1 MPQTLTVEKDYHNSR
16 FDRWFK
22 AKVIDL
28 PQSLIEKIIRLNKV
42 KVNRKKTKSSYRVQS
57 GDIVEVYD
65 ISKFKIS
72 RRPKII
78 KYKPTRKEV
87 DIYDDYIL
95 ENNNNFVV
103 INKPSGIAVQ
113 SGTKSFRNIIDVLKD
128 TKYFQNTKP
137 YIVHRLDKET
147 SGVLIVA
154 KTREYAQL
162 FTSLFRIRKMHK
174 TYIALVHG
182 KVSKTINTL
191 KDDLI
196 LYEND
201 KKILQKAISHI
212 KVLKTSSDYSYVE
225 LNPITGRKHQLR
237 KQLYNIGN
245 PIIGDDKYYINRR
258 ADKTKIKSKNLMLHA
273 YKIKFM
279 INNIQYN
286 FKAEYNKDFED
297 FLKKNF

>member
-1 MPQTLTVEKDYHNSR
+1 MPQKVTVKQDYHNSR

-22 AKVIDL
+22 TNIKDL
-28 PQSLIEKIIRLNKV
+28 PQSLIQKILRLNKV
-42 KVNRKKTKSSYRVQS
+42 KINRKKVKSSYRVQK
-57 GDIVEVYD
+57 GDIVEIYD
-65 ISKFKIS
+65 ISKFKVS
-72 RRPKII
+72 DRPKII
-78 KYKPTRKEV
+78 KYKASNKEV

-95 ENNNNFVV
+95 ENNDNFVV
-103 INKPSGIAVQ
+103 INKPRGIAVQ
-113 SGTKSFRNIIDVLKD
+113 AGTKSFRNIIDVLKD
-128 TKYFQNTKP
+128 SKYFRNTKP

-162 FTSLFRIRKMHK
+162 FTSLFRIRKINK
-174 TYIALVHG
+174 TYIALTHG
-182 KVSKTINTL
+182 RISNEIKIL
-191 KDDLI
+191 KDDLVTI
-196 LYEND
+196 DNG
-201 KKILQKAISHI
+201 KKIIQKAVSHLRLI
-212 KVLKTSSDYSYVE
+212 KTSTDFSYVE

-245 PIIGDDKYYINRR
+245 PIIGDDKYFIDRR
-258 ADKTKIKSKNLMLHA
+258 ADKIKIKQKNLLLHA

-286 FKAEYNKDFED
+286 FKAEYDEHFEK

>member
-1 MPQTLTVEKDYHNSR
+1 MPKKVTVKQDYHNSR

-22 AKVIDL
+22 ANIIDL
-28 PQSLIEKIIRLNKV
+28 PQSLIEKILRINKI
-42 KVNRKKTKSSYRVQS
+42 KINRKKIKSSYRVQT
-57 GDIVEVYD
+57 GDIIEIYD
-65 ISKFKIS
+65 ISKFKVTD
-72 RRPKII
+72 RPKIT

-87 DIYDDYIL
+87 NLYDDYIL
-95 ENNNNFVV
+95 ENNDNFVV
-103 INKPSGIAVQ
+103 INKPRGIAVQ
-113 SGTKSFRNIIDVLKD
+113 AGTKSFRNIIDVLKD
-128 TKYFQNTKP
+128 SKYFENRKP

-154 KTREYAQL
+154 KNREYAQL
-162 FTSLFRIRKMHK
+162 FTSLFRIRKIHK
-174 TYIALVHG
+174 TYIALIYG
-182 KVSKTINTL
+182 KVSKDITTL

-196 LYEND
+196 TIDNG
-201 KKILQKAISHI
+201 KKIFQKAISHI
-212 KVLKTSSDYSYVE
+212 RLLKTSADYSYVE

-245 PIIGDDKYYINRR
+245 PIIGDDKYFINRR
-258 ADKTKIKSKNLMLHA
+258 ADKMKNKSKSLLLHA

-286 FKAEYNKDFED
+286 FKAEYDDEFEK

>member
-1 MPQTLTVEKDYHNSR
+1 MPKTYTVEKDYQNSR

-22 AKVIDL
+22 AKIINI

-42 KVNRKKTKSSYRVQS
+42 KINRKRAKSSYRVQS
-57 GDIVEVYD
+57 GDVVEVYD
-65 ISKFKIS
+65 ISKFKIND
-72 RRPKII
+72 RTRAL
-78 KYKPTRKEV
+78 KYKPSRKEINV
-87 DIYDDYIL
+87 YDDYVI
-95 ENNNNFVV
+95 ENNENFVV
-103 INKPSGIAVQ
+103 INKPAGIAVQ
-113 SGTKSFRNIIDVLKD
+113 SGTKSFKNIIDLLKN
-128 TKYFQNTKP
+128 TRYFKNHKP

-174 TYIALVHG
+174 TYVALTYG
-182 KVSKTINTL
+182 KVSKSRDTL
-191 KDDLI
+191 KDDLVF
-196 LYEND
+196 YDNN
-201 KKILQKAISHI
+201 KKIIQKAISHL
-212 KVLKTSSDYSYVE
+212 KVLKSSNDYSYVE

-245 PIIGDDKYYINRR
+245 PIVGDNKYFINR
-258 ADKTKIKSKNLMLHA
+258 KVNKKKIKSKNLMLHA

-286 FKAEYNKDFED
+286 FKARYNNDFEE
-297 FLKKNF
+297 FLKKNL